1 MPANCFGFSRSTK
14 GETASRWWCF
24 NQIRKHI
31 GFETCFEHLPLA
43 FWTAMHM
50 NFILFYTSWV
60 FMILFRKYLSQYLW
74 NFKLW
79 KPLAFWLQ
87 VTNSGG
93 RPWRQVRQM
102 EVESGVRVLA
112 ERPAE
117 DFEPT
122 EEEAS
127 PECLAAW
134 SLKNQD
140 WRTLRWKLPQ
150 KRWISQNVF
159 DFTVSDIWCGAL
171 GLIMRIIW
179 WVYHTLRAG
188 DVFSC
193 LNWQMLGQIVRS

>member
-43 FWTAMHM
+43 FWTAMQM
-50 NFILFYTSWV
+50 SFNEFYTFLY
-60 FMILFRKYLSQYLW
+60 FMSLHDSVQKVLKSLFLSKYIW

-87 VTNSGG
+87 VTNSG
-93 RPWRQVRQM
+93 RLPWRQVRQM

-140 WRTLRWKLPQ
+140 WRTLRWKFPQ
-150 KRWISQNVF
+150 KRWISQNVS
-159 DFTVSDIWCGAL
+159 DCTVSDICCGAL
-171 GLIMRIIW
+171 GFDNADHLVGISYFESWRC
-179 WVYHTLRAG
+179 
-188 DVFSC
+188 F
-193 LNWQMLGQIVRS
+193 

>member
-1 MPANCFGFSRSTK
+1 MCQQSVLDSREAPRERLLHVDGASTK
-14 GETASRWWCF
+14 IESTLGLF
-24 NQIRKHI
+24 
-31 GFETCFEHLPLA
+31 FFEHLPLA

-60 FMILFRKYLSQYLW
+60 FMILFRKYLSHYLW

-140 WRTLRWKLPQ
+140 WRTLRSKFPQ

-159 DFTVSDIWCGAL
+159 DFTVSDICVEH
-171 GLIMRIIW
+171 
-179 WVYHTLRAG
+179 WV
-188 DVFSC
+188 
-193 LNWQMLGQIVRS
+193 W